1 MRLQRLGVD
10 GIQARVAQIQER
22 LKQLN
27 PEAAN
32 GLENVPAFNN
42 DGMSITGV
50 LKGTIGKTPTGP
62 VAPMNPFGQ
71 GNKVEGFDAASG
83 GIRSMIDG
91 AAEKHAVDRNLLEA
105 LVSVESSFNPTAVSK
120 AGAKGL
126 TQLMPGTA
134 AALGVTDPFDP
145 AQSLSGGAK
154 YLSQMLKQFNGNTE
168 LALAAYN
175 AGPGAV
181 KRHGGVPPYTETRN
195 YVQNVMARYKS
206 LGGVE

>member
-1 MRLQRLGVD
+1 MRLQKLGVE

-22 LKQLN
+22 LRQLN
-27 PEAAN
+27 PESVN
-32 GLENVPAFNN
+32 GAGQIPAFQD
-42 DGMSITGV
+42 DGMSVSGF
-50 LKGTIGKTPTGP
+50 LKGTIGKTPSGP
-62 VAPMNPFGQ
+62 MAPMNPFG
-71 GNKVEGFDAASG
+71 KEAEVEGFDAAPG
-83 GIRSMIDG
+83 GIRPMIQDAAKKHSLDG
-91 AAEKHAVDRNLLEA
+91 RLLEA

-145 AQSLSGGAK
+145 AQNLAGGAK
-154 YLSQMLKQFNGNTE
+154 YLSQMLKQFDGNTE

-181 KRHGGVPPYTETRN
+181 KRHGGIPPFSETRS
-195 YVQNVMARYKS
+195 YVQNVMARYKNLS
-206 LGGVE
+206 SAE